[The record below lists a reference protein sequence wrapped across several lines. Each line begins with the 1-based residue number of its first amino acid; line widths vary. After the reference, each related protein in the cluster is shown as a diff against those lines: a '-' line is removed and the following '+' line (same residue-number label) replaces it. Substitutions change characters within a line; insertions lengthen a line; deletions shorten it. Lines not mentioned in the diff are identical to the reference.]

1 MYFSKNIQTLKNL
14 KKSFRESAKKVPP
27 VSYTVLSLMAFA
39 AINYS
44 IIHSPFIILGVFVLL
59 VHELAHYFYAKSF
72 GADVNLPL
80 FVPLPFIAI
89 AFVKVKNL
97 LDQYKPDVAIAGMVF
112 GSLTIFIFSLM
123 NYYTNFIPY
132 FILFIMFI
140 FEILFNILGFD
151 GSKYRRYKKSS
162 YYA

>member
-1 MYFSKNIQTLKNL
+1 
-14 KKSFRESAKKVPP
+14 
-27 VSYTVLSLMAFA
+27 MAFS

-132 FILFIMFI
+132 FILIIMFI

-151 GSKYRRYKKSS
+151 GSKYRRYKKSF